1 MKLRISCLF
10 KLSSQGRRT
19 DLIAH
24 TDANDLNCCPVN
36 ANESVHSPHL
46 NDVDSCHGRVCPVT
60 VENSGV
66 CDERSHLSL
75 RPPSWVHVFAK
86 STQPSSIRTQAASIA
101 YIEQPVHKKARHR
114 RSRRSTKKLRKQQR
128 LLTEVVVPTTI
139 KQNLLSESD
148 IVNDV
153 VVVDGG
159 DDGNPPILPPDGVTW
174 RCLSIIGGN
183 HLHARDETDPCR
195 GLSFARVGGV
205 LPFIRFPRQQSLDII
220 RQMSLKDIVCAL
232 EECEKLKKTSVTRSD
247 NKRIFGDYGKPVMY
261 TCAGVQVS
269 RNSPD
274 VVDFNSY
281 LEKLPQY
288 HQTILMKLMRY
299 IERCYESIV
308 DSEVI
313 SHMFHAKQVVP
324 FKTMTMP
331 GSSQKSMLKYYGAL
345 AFGCNVFLRCHTDSD
360 FTMSIAQIH
369 LKGKAT
375 YELDDDIVVYFCFP
389 TLGVA
394 VPMRPG
400 DLLLFNS
407 LIPHCLSSR
416 CRQDDKIYSLATY
429 LKTSVVGMNNN
440 QLPVSSN
447 QSFLA
452 ERYRHAMDG

>member
-148 IVNDV
+148 IVNEV

-195 GLSFARVGGV
+195 GLSFARVDSA
-205 LPFIRFPRQQSLDII
+205 LPFIRLPRQQSLDII
-220 RQMSLKDIVCAL
+220 GQMSLKDIVLCA
-232 EECEKLKKTSVTRSD
+232 R
-247 NKRIFGDYGKPVMY
+247 
-261 TCAGVQVS
+261 
-269 RNSPD
+269 
-274 VVDFNSY
+274 
-281 LEKLPQY
+281 
-288 HQTILMKLMRY
+288 
-299 IERCYESIV
+299 
-308 DSEVI
+308 
-313 SHMFHAKQVVP
+313 
-324 FKTMTMP
+324 
-331 GSSQKSMLKYYGAL
+331 
-345 AFGCNVFLRCHTDSD
+345 
-360 FTMSIAQIH
+360 
-369 LKGKAT
+369 
-375 YELDDDIVVYFCFP
+375 
-389 TLGVA
+389 
-394 VPMRPG
+394 
-400 DLLLFNS
+400 
-407 LIPHCLSSR
+407 
-416 CRQDDKIYSLATY
+416 
-429 LKTSVVGMNNN
+429 GM
-440 QLPVSSN
+440 
-447 QSFLA
+447 
-452 ERYRHAMDG
+452 